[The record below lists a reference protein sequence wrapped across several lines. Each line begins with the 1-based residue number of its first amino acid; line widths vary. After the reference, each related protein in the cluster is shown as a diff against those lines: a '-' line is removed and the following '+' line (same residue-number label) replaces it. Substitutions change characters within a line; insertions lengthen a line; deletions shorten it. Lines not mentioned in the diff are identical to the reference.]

1 MSSCGCAALGADAGA
16 GVSEPGQ
23 AGPAP
28 RSEAGGHLALAPIFG
43 VRETQ
48 CAESSWWLSLC
59 MQLEAAHKELARER
73 AEKEVLQAKYAD
85 LAAENAALRQQLE
98 ELKLK
103 PHGVVTEGV
112 VSGICKMASGMTD
125 QYLPFSPP
133 LLSTI

>member
-1 MSSCGCAALGADAGA
+1 
-16 GVSEPGQ
+16 
-23 AGPAP
+23 
-28 RSEAGGHLALAPIFG
+28 
-43 VRETQ
+43 
-48 CAESSWWLSLC
+48 